1 VIANGTIGEDH
12 NIGSRVAY
20 WRMRRGKSQRVLA
33 GLAGLS
39 QPYLSQIE
47 SGKRPV
53 ERRTTLVALANA
65 LRVSVADL
73 TGQPGDPTDPAK
85 SAAAMSVPAIREA
98 LIRREFGEIG
108 EVGEPGLELAR
119 LMDAGGAYDFTTAAP
134 MLPGL
139 LAGLRGSDLV
149 QAAHIG
155 VYTLKHLG
163 YADLARDAARLAVT
177 EARDLGEPAWIGI
190 AEFIRILAMP
200 PEMPGVPTSLAQRVS
215 DEIQP
220 HIGDDQVRQAY
231 GMLHLHASLRAAV
244 DRRADLSRDHLRE
257 AREAA
262 ESLGEPENLGL
273 ARFAFGPTNVGF
285 WTVAIQLELGEPRLA
300 LETAKVVAPGKIPLA
315 NRQSPFFA
323 DVGTAMA
330 NVGGRDN
337 EAVAA
342 FLRAEA
348 AGPQWIRL
356 QPRIKD
362 TIASILRRT
371 RRNAISKQ
379 MRQAAVSVNLHEMV
393 RD

>member
-1 VIANGTIGEDH
+1 MAEGTVGEDRS
-12 NIGSRVAY
+12 IGSQVAY
-20 WRMRRGKSQRVLA
+20 WRLRRGRSQRVLA

-53 ERRTTLVALANA
+53 ERRATLVALANA
-65 LRVSVADL
+65 LGVSVADL

-85 SAAAMSVPAIREA
+85 AAAAVSVPAIREA
-98 LIRREFGEIG
+98 LIRREVG
-108 EVGEPGLELAR
+108 EVGEPGFELGR
-119 LMDAGGAYDFTTAAP
+119 LMDAGGAYDFATAAP
-134 MLPGL
+134 MLPDL
-139 LAGLRGSDLV
+139 LGGLRGSDLV

-155 VYTLKHLG
+155 VYTLKDLG

-177 EARDLGEPAWIGI
+177 EARELGDPAWIGI
-190 AEFIRILAMP
+190 GEFIRISAMP
-200 PEMPGVPTSLAQRVS
+200 PEMPGAPTRLAQRVA

-220 HIGDDQVRQAY
+220 HTCDADVRQAY
-231 GMLHLHASLRAAV
+231 GMLHLHAALRTAV
-244 DRRADLSRDHLRE
+244 TGDKTGALGHLRE

-262 ESLGEPENLGL
+262 ESLGEPEELGL

-300 LETAKVVAPGKIPLA
+300 LEAAKGLAPGRIPLA
-315 NRQSPFFA
+315 NRQGPFHA
-323 DVGTAMA
+323 DVGTALA
-330 NVGGRDN
+330 DVGRDH
-337 EAVAA
+337 EAIAA

-348 AGPQWIRL
+348 VGPQWIRL
-356 QPRIKD
+356 RPTIKD
-362 TIASILRRT
+362 TIGSILRRT

-379 MRQAAVSVNLHEMV
+379 MRQAAVSVNLHEMI